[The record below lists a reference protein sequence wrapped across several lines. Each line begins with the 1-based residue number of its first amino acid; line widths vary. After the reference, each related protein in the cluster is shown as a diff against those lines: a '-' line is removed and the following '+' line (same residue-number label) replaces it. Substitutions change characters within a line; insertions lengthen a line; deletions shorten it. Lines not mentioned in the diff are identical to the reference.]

1 MNNENTETMIVLSE
15 TAIQQKIFEVRGMKV
30 MLDYDLAKL
39 YQIETKNLKRQV
51 RRNMSR
57 FPPDFMFELTEMEN
71 NSLRCQ
77 NVTTS
82 SHGGN
87 RYLPFAFTELGVA
100 MLSSV
105 LTSEI
110 AVQVNISIM
119 RAFAAMK
126 AFISKQS
133 YLDVEIESLKAKLN
147 LLTEQREYDLE
158 SMNNLSEEI
167 RTEMEIINQA
177 IAELSNKIE
186 EKNLSPRTPIGFKRQ
201 DESPG

>member
-1 MNNENTETMIVLSE
+1 MNNDNTESVIVLSE
-15 TAIQQKIFEVRGMKV
+15 AAIQQKIFEVRGIKI

-51 RRNMSR
+51 RRNLSR
-57 FPPDFMFELTEMEN
+57 FPSDFMFELTEREN
-71 NSLRCQ
+71 NDLRCQ

-105 LTSEI
+105 LTSEV

-126 AFISKQS
+126 SIISRQS
-133 YLDVEIESLKAKLN
+133 RLDTEIESLKAKLN
-147 LLTEQREYDLE
+147 LLAEQREYDLE
-158 SMNNLSEEI
+158 SMNDLSEEV
-167 RTEMEIINQA
+167 RTEIGIINQA
-177 IAELSNKIE
+177 IAELSNKID
-186 EKNLSPRTPIGFKRQ
+186 EKSNASRAKIGFKRNNC
-201 DESPG
+201 